1 MKNENIS
8 KLKALLMGICLL
20 LVVALIVFL
29 FVIERNNNPKTN
41 NKDDKDVKYEKYTS
55 YDGLF
60 SIEVPNTWKEVE
72 TKNSLNEKAVLE
84 LEKED
89 DNAYLVV
96 VVNNKKDLNETFAQ
110 FKTNVFKQKEAVYK
124 KTISKY
130 VDVVIDERTAQYGVI
145 YYTKDNVNTY
155 NINKDSQISNSYIN
169 LENVYMLPI
178 CGHVEVAKLTMSSY
192 REIVKSYI
200 EFHKITDLD
209 NLPNEQKLIL
219 CR

>member
-8 KLKALLMGICLL
+8 KLKAFLMGICLL

-84 LEKED
+84 LEKEE

-155 NINKDSQISNSYIN
+155 IRAYAFETENYYGQLVIWTLASNEEKVQDEFDKI
-169 LENVYMLPI
+169 V
-178 CGHVEVAKLTMSSY
+178 SSFK
-192 REIVKSYI
+192 EI
-200 EFHKITDLD
+200 
-209 NLPNEQKLIL
+209 
-219 CR
+219 

>member
-155 NINKDSQISNSYIN
+155 IRAYAFETENYYGQLVIWTLASNEEKVQDEFDKI
-169 LENVYMLPI
+169 V
-178 CGHVEVAKLTMSSY
+178 SSFK
-192 REIVKSYI
+192 EI
-200 EFHKITDLD
+200 
-209 NLPNEQKLIL
+209 
-219 CR
+219 

>member
-20 LVVALIVFL
+20 LVVALIFFL
-29 FVIERNNNPKTN
+29 FVIERNNNPKTS
-41 NKDDKDVKYEKYTS
+41 NKDDKNVKYEKYTS

-60 SIEVPNTWKEVE
+60 SIEAPNTWKEVK
-72 TKNSLNEKAVLE
+72 TKNSLNEKAIIE

-130 VDVVIDERTAQYGVI
+130 VDVVIDERPAQYGVI

-155 NINKDSQISNSYIN
+155 IRAYAFETENYYGQLVIWTLASNEEKVQDEFDKI
-169 LENVYMLPI
+169 V
-178 CGHVEVAKLTMSSY
+178 SSFK
-192 REIVKSYI
+192 EI
-200 EFHKITDLD
+200 
-209 NLPNEQKLIL
+209 
-219 CR
+219 